1 MQNSYLWAAYS
12 YPKETRIASTH
23 GTFAYYTDT
32 EFVDDPIHICLH
44 FPKAHYDNEKNNQ
57 NGWKRQ

>member
-32 EFVDDPIHICLH
+32 EFVDDPIHICLY